1 MVEVSEVFK
10 AWKEGL
16 ANKDSS
22 KIGEFFADD
31 FVFIR
36 PTGSVDLRGG
46 TRTRQE
52 TLDWTAAGGSP
63 TTIDDNLQVLY
74 ENDDVAVIVH
84 GVNGDGSTVMGL
96 YTKRDD
102 KISKIRNVQQM
113 V

>member
-1 MVEVSEVFK
+1 MASGTELWE
-10 AWKEGL
+10 AWNEGF

-22 KIGEFFADD
+22 RLAELLTDD
-31 FVFIR
+31 FEMVR
-36 PTGSVDLRGG
+36 PAGG

-63 TTIDDNLQVLY
+63 TSIDDLELLY

-84 GVNGDGSTVMGL
+84 SVNGDGSTVMGF

-102 KISKIRNVQQM
+102 KISEVRNVRQA

>member
-1 MVEVSEVFK
+1 MVSVSEL
-10 AWKEGL
+10 WKTWQEGF

-22 KIGEFFADD
+22 KLAEFLTDD
-31 FVFIR
+31 FQFIR
-36 PTGSVDLRGG
+36 PAGG
-46 TRTRQE
+46 ARTRQE

-63 TTIDDNLQVLY
+63 TSIDDLELLY

-84 GVNGDGSTVMGL
+84 SVNGDGSTVMGF

-102 KISKIRNVQQM
+102 KISEVRNVRQA